1 MIPRADRVF
10 SGSFPGER
18 FACLVRRQSPDLLRK
33 QGPAATCLALSN
45 SPRYILLK
53 SQRHAVW
60 SFETYCAIYTSP
72 LWDIYTT
79 SERKG
84 TRSDG
89 AYPPTITPNRRH
101 SSSPRVEDVCLLL
114 RDDVQESNRAGGSP
128 CDKGTRKTEKT
139 CQKLSEALQ
148 ARRGAACS
156 ACQRRVCVRV
166 KEGVPSRQPDEA
178 EGTITRK
185 FSPTLTLAR
194 LARLLLT
201 PPPPD
206 WHTWKV
212 WRSLTMCLL
221 SLLTSGGRLSSLL
234 ILSHLGRV
242 PEGLG

>member
-45 SPRYILLK
+45 SARYILLK

-60 SFETYCAIYTSP
+60 SLRHIVPYIPRLCGIY
-72 LWDIYTT
+72 IYHQR
-79 SERKG
+79 EKG
-84 TRSDG
+84 YEVRRCV
-89 AYPPTITPNRRH
+89 PTHHHTQSQTLTVP
-101 SSSPRVEDVCLLL
+101 PRVEDVCLLL

-128 CDKGTRKTEKT
+128 CDKGTRRTEKT
-139 CQKLSEALQ
+139 CKKLSEALH
-148 ARRGAACS
+148 AWRGAACS

-185 FSPTLTLAR
+185 FSPALTLAR

-206 WHTWKV
+206 WHNWK
-212 WRSLTMCLL
+212 
-221 SLLTSGGRLSSLL
+221 SG
-234 ILSHLGRV
+234 
-242 PEGLG
+242 EA